1 MDLNISRLKRR
12 TKKRIKLLF
21 KPTYH
26 SRRKR
31 KIIFVLSAGRCGSMS
46 ITRMFNQH
54 PSFSAFH
61 ENIPELIALSTRY
74 AENQHLKKDVF
85 RELSK
90 IFKNRFWDGE
100 KNNILVISDHRLWN
114 LVELLED
121 FFPNAIFI
129 HLMRNPYNSIRSYMH
144 RNWYSQIESIEPT
157 YSHAKHRIQGNKI
170 GEFSDRKWRSL
181 SRLEKCAWYW
191 QFINLSIEMQL
202 KTLMMENS
210 YVIKLESIETD
221 LNKFLVENFP
231 DTPELFIKNEIVNV
245 KNNDAVDIGFISD
258 EQIRQ
263 AFQSLDYHSANFY
276 SL

>member
-1 MDLNISRLKRR
+1 
-12 TKKRIKLLF
+12 
-21 KPTYH
+21 
-26 SRRKR
+26 
-31 KIIFVLSAGRCGSMS
+31 
-46 ITRMFNQH
+46 MFNQH